1 MSKGEISESIKVY
14 IRQRPDVIG
23 SSESAASAGVSD
35 TRDKDNIS
43 GVRSISA
50 DGKACTYY
58 SATSKTQQTFSV
70 DKYFEP
76 MAQQE
81 ELYNTI
87 ALPIVESALLG
98 YSGTILAYGPTGSGK
113 THTIRGLGDEQRG
126 IMPRCIEHLLNNQVD
141 TQCEIWA
148 SYLQIY
154 CETIT
159 DLLWQPS
166 NTEAVDQSAPTR
178 IVAYSAN
185 QPLMLR
191 ERASNP
197 AMGAAQGTTGAAGVY
212 VEGLSR
218 YKVQS
223 SEDLAEL
230 LKRGDLN
237 RATAATN
244 MNETSSRSHAILML
258 KIITRD
264 ENNSSSNNNSS
275 EDTPVD
281 QSSKGNTSFREATL
295 MLVDLAGSERASA
308 SSGKS
313 HLRAEEAKAINLSL
327 SALGNCMSALAA
339 QSSQGEKEGM
349 VTLAPG
355 TDTAG
360 ESLSALRF
368 ASRASKVKVSAQV
381 TRYKDYES
389 LYRDMKKQLKEFQTG
404 GGSAVAGNAVADA
417 LQAKLSEQEQAVQ
430 NKDRI
435 IEQQSAEISLL
446 KQQLLAVQQAHGTAL
461 SSNNANSSAVTTTDA
476 SAAPTNSGEWQAKL
490 DTLTQ
495 SHLTALE
502 SAHKL
507 YTTKLTATQQK
518 EQAALQELHRVQLDL
533 KAERERSL
541 QSMRTVRET
550 QNKSNEEENSYKM
563 RISELLSE
571 LSTLRDA
578 NEDFE
583 RSNAQ
588 LQAELAAAHEK
599 INQLGEKLLT
609 SVSKEQVK
617 EMEGL
622 FIETVTKL
630 SERVNMLEGKKTGSE
645 KVVTSNNTNNYVG
658 NSSGGN
664 TREVRIEPGG
674 RIRAGSVKDTNNSN
688 NSGGAYNS
696 S

>member
-1 MSKGEISESIKVY
+1 MSKGEISECIKVY

-23 SSESAASAGVSD
+23 SSETDASGVSD
-35 TRDKDNIS
+35 ARDINISS

-50 DGKACTYY
+50 DGKSCTYY

-76 MAQQE
+76 MSQQE

-113 THTIRGLGDEQRG
+113 THTMRGLGDEQRG
-126 IMPRCIEHLLNNQVD
+126 IMPRCIEHLLHNQVD

-166 NTEAVDQSAPTR
+166 NTDAMDPSASTR
-178 IVAYSAN
+178 VVAYSAN

-197 AMGAAQGTTGAAGVY
+197 AQGTTGAGAAGVY

-230 LKRGDLN
+230 LNRGDLN

-264 ENNSSSNNNSS
+264 ENNSSNSNTAS
-275 EDTPVD
+275 EDAPID
-281 QSSKGNTSFREATL
+281 QSSKGNTAFREATL

-389 LYRDMKKQLKEFQTG
+389 LYRDMKKQLKEFQTS
-404 GGSAVAGNAVADA
+404 GSGAAGNAVADA
-417 LQAKLSEQEQAVQ
+417 LQAKLTEQEQTVK

-435 IEQQSAEISLL
+435 IEQQSAEINLL
-446 KQQLLAVQQAHGTAL
+446 KQQLLAVQQAHGTTI
-461 SSNNANSSAVTTTDA
+461 SSNNNTSHTITTTD
-476 SAAPTNSGEWQAKL
+476 SSHAPSGDVEWQAKF
-490 DTLTQ
+490 DALTQ

-507 YTTKLTATQQK
+507 YTTKVTAAQQK

-599 INQLGEKLLT
+599 INQLKENVLT

-658 NSSGGN
+658 NSSGGS